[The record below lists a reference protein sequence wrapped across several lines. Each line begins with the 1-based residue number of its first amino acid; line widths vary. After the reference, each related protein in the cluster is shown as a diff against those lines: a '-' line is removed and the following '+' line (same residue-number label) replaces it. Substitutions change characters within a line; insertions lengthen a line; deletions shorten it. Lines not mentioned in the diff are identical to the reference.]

1 MKRIPLIVAASLAL
15 MLVPARPALAGSC
28 APGHV
33 VWIEAYNSADGT
45 YKAVFWQGGSRYFAG
60 SGTDYVN
67 THRRANASLS
77 IDSNSSSKSATE
89 FCVPDGV
96 ELADG
101 GEPSGA
107 VAREGRDWHDR
118 SEWAPSDPM
127 HGLSNGQL
135 PIPRPSRSSST
146 VTTTVSTHS

>member
-1 MKRIPLIVAASLAL
+1 VKRIPLIVAASLAL

-67 THRRANASLS
+67 THRRANAS
-77 IDSNSSSKSATE
+77 
-89 FCVPDGV
+89 V
-96 ELADG
+96 G
-101 GEPSGA
+101 G
-107 VAREGRDWHDR
+107 
-118 SEWAPSDPM
+118 
-127 HGLSNGQL
+127 
-135 PIPRPSRSSST
+135 
-146 VTTTVSTHS
+146 